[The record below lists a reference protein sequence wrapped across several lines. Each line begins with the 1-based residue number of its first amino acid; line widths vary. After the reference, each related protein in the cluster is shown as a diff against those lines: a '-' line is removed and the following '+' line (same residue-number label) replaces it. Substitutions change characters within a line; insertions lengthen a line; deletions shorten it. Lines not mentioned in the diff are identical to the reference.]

1 METIPTDRFAKKWG
15 FLPKHYLDGKSNTEM
30 AFRLATH
37 GALYAGGTIEER
49 RRNHE
54 TLRKAY
60 NLSSRAVHAGT
71 LKASSEGVLKKAQ
84 DLCREGVIKRIGE
97 SDVQDWSDIILGA
110 E

>member
-1 METIPTDRFAKKWG
+1 MGVFTQA
-15 FLPKHYLDGKSNTEM
+15 L
-30 AFRLATH
+30 H